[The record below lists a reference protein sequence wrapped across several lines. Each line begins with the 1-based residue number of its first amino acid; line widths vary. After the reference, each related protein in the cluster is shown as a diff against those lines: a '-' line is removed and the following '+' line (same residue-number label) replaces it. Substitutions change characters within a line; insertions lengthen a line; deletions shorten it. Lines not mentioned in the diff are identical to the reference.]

1 VLQKVCV
8 RTCSR
13 RIPTPNQPG
22 RNTAEG
28 WKNSKEL
35 EEQRRLWPLPTCENA
50 ADNPFLDGER
60 KPLRKAHRQDTPLL
74 DGLKIVV
81 GHLAIAQR
89 AGELVGGGNRV
100 RPQPK
105 LRSAG
110 SRNMSADA

>member
-1 VLQKVCV
+1 M
-8 RTCSR
+8 
-13 RIPTPNQPG
+13 P
-22 RNTAEG
+22 
-28 WKNSKEL
+28 
-35 EEQRRLWPLPTCENA
+35 A
-50 ADNPFLDGER
+50 ADYPFLDGEL